1 MATSEEYA
9 AWIVKNADKRGTEDF
24 NAVVAAYEVTKKEEE
39 QVAQPVAAP
48 VAEPS
53 TMQQLGRQA
62 GLAGRAIA
70 TGVLSPAT
78 MVGDLLAGGVNLAQ
92 TSQVRYPS
100 QMVQEGLTAIGLPSP
115 ETMPER
121 ISQAGM
127 EAMTSTTGLAK
138 IAPKSI
144 FGQSLEAQIPAA
156 AASSMAAVPVAEQV
170 KKVTGSDAA
179 ATLAALGVGI
189 LAGGA
194 AAKTSQY
201 FLESGVPKVTI
212 QDIRDRSTESYR
224 SVNDAGIVLSSNG
237 SNALF
242 NKIKNDLDKNL
253 FLPENAI
260 PVKNV
265 LNQIEGVY
273 SRGNVK
279 FSDIDQT
286 RQMANNLLKNSD
298 QQVRFFAKTMISSID
313 DYIAQLSPKDVV
325 AGASGVDDAVK
336 KIMAARK
343 DWRNQSRA
351 TTLENILDVA
361 DAKALDR
368 SKSESEL
375 IRSGFINLYANKDKM
390 KLFTSDE
397 QAAIRRVAKGGSLD
411 PLLSFVS
418 RFSPERAPITGTA
431 LAIGGPTAGY
441 SFLAGLPVA
450 GIAADALQQKLRQSQ
465 ARTVISGLLSGTTPK
480 PPPSVNVFGQNIE
493 AQTPVSL
500 FSAGIGLQNQRK

>member
-9 AWIVKNADKRGTEDF
+9 AWIVKNADKRGTKDF
-24 NAVVAAYEVTKKEEE
+24 NDVVEAYEITKKEEE
-39 QVAQPVAAP
+39 QAAEPVVAP

-62 GLAGRAIA
+62 GLAGRAIVSSA
-70 TGVLSPAT
+70 LSPVT
-78 MVGDLLAGGVNLAQ
+78 MAGDLLAGGINLAQ
-92 TSQVRYPS
+92 KSQVRYPS
-100 QMVQEGLTAIGLPSP
+100 KMVQEALTAIGLPAP
-115 ETMPER
+115 ETLPER
-121 ISQAGM
+121 MSQAGM
-127 EAMTSTTGLAK
+127 EAMTSTAGLAK
-138 IAPKSI
+138 LVPKSI

-156 AASSMAAVPVAEQV
+156 AASSMAAVPVVEQV
-170 KKVTGSDAA
+170 KEFTGSDAA
-179 ATLAALGVGI
+179 ATLAALGVGV

-194 AAKTSQY
+194 AAKTSQAI
-201 FLESGVPKVTI
+201 LESGGPKFTI
-212 QDIRDRSTESYR
+212 QDIRDRASESYR

-237 SNALF
+237 ANTLF

-298 QQVRFFAKTMISSID
+298 QQVRFFAKTMIASID

-325 AGASGVDDAVK
+325 AGAGGIDDAVK

-351 TTLENILDVA
+351 NTLSDILDVA
-361 DAKALDR
+361 EVKALNP
-368 SKSESEL
+368 KTSESEL
-375 IRSGFINLYANKDKM
+375 IRNGFINLAANKDKI
-390 KLFTSDE
+390 KLFTPDE

-411 PLLSFVS
+411 PLLSFIS
-418 RFSPERAPITGTA
+418 RFNPERSPFVTATIGAGSYATGRPEAIAIPI
-431 LAIGGPTAGY
+431 AGY
-441 SFLAGLPVA
+441 T
-450 GIAADALQQKLRQSQ
+450 ADELQKFLRQSQ
-465 ARTVISGLLSGTTPK
+465 ARKAISGLLSGTTPP
-480 PPPSVNVFGQNIE
+480 PPPSV
-493 AQTPVSL
+493 APVSL
-500 FSAGIGLQNQRK
+500 FSAGIGLQNQKK

>member
-24 NAVVAAYEVTKKEEE
+24 NAVVSAYEVTKKEEE
-39 QVAQPVAAP
+39 QAAQPVAAP

-78 MVGDLLAGGVNLAQ
+78 MVGDLLAGGANLVQ
-92 TSQVRYPS
+92 KSQVRYPS
-100 QMVQEGLTAIGLPSP
+100 QTLQQVLTDIGLPSP

-121 ISQAGM
+121 VSQAGM
-127 EAMTSTTGLAK
+127 EAMTSTAGLAK
-138 IAPKSI
+138 LAPKSI

-170 KKVTGSDAA
+170 KEFTGSDVA
-179 ATLAALGVGI
+179 ATLAALGVGV

-194 AAKTSQY
+194 AAKTSQAI
-201 FLESGVPKVTI
+201 LESGGPKVTI
-212 QDIRDRSTESYR
+212 QDIRDRAAKSYR
-224 SVNDAGIVLSSNG
+224 SVDDAGIVLSSNG
-237 SNALF
+237 STALL
-242 NKIKNDLDKNL
+242 NKIKSDLNKAR
-253 FLPENAI
+253 FLPENA
-260 PVKNV
+260 VEVQNV
-265 LNQIEGVY
+265 LNKIEKIY
-273 SRGNVK
+273 SPGNVK
-279 FSDIDQT
+279 FGDVDQS
-286 RQMANNLLKNSD
+286 RQIANDLLANKD
-298 QQVRFFAKTMISSID
+298 QNVRRLAKTMVSSID

-325 AGASGVDDAVK
+325 AGAGGVDDAVK
-336 KIMAARK
+336 KIMTARK

-351 TTLENILDVA
+351 TMLDDILNVA
-361 DAKALDR
+361 DAKALDPK
-368 SKSESEL
+368 KSESEL

-390 KLFTSDE
+390 KLFTPDE

-465 ARTVISGLLSGTTPK
+465 ARKAISGLLSGTTP
-480 PPPSVNVFGQNIE
+480 PPPTSV
-493 AQTPVSL
+493 APVSL
-500 FSAGIGLQNQRK
+500 FSAGIGLQNQKK